1 MTDKE
6 IVNTINIDPPTGRQ
20 IEIYD
25 VCIWLLRVLDR
36 KGKRLPFV
44 ASVFDFYLKRGALS
58 EKQSDALQSIFD
70 NTVEMYE
77 RNALGCQGMIAT
89 DDGSE
94 TKVVSLSSARKRK

>member
-1 MTDKE
+1 MTDQTIIN
-6 IVNTINIDPPTGRQ
+6 IVNIDPPTGRQ

-36 KGKRLPFV
+36 KSKKLPFV